1 MSSLFKTPK
10 MPKTALPVPE
20 AQPIPEVEE
29 PDDIVRFMRKRRGR
43 AGTILT
49 GALEPMDT
57 GKRTLLG

>member
-10 MPKTALPVPE
+10 MPKTALPVPG
-20 AQPIPEVEE
+20 
-29 PDDIVRFMRKRRGR
+29 GR